1 KKATVCVAFKYCWPK
16 ILLAVPQLLIAKSSP
31 KGTAPQEKV
40 MQKII
45 EIINLII
52 DVIDKSLRAIDIVK
66 QKRIIVVL

>member
-1 KKATVCVAFKYCWPK
+1 MCSFQV
-16 ILLAVPQLLIAKSSP
+16 LLAKNIISSSTITNSKKFP

-45 EIINLII
+45 KIIILII